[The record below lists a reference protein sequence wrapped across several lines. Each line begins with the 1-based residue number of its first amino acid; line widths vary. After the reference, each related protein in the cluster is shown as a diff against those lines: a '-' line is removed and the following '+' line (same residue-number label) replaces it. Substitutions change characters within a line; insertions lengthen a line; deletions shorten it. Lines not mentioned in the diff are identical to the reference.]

1 MTVTPEKNPSIF
13 IIHMQNVSG
22 VFSKLP
28 MSSVCLATQTEKAT
42 YGIRGYLVP
51 TRCE

>member
-22 VFSKLP
+22 IFSKLP
-28 MSSVCLATQTEKAT
+28 MSSLCPATQTEKAT
-42 YGIRGYLVP
+42 YGIRSYLVA
-51 TRCE
+51 TQSE